1 MIYEISHRTTYVY
14 DEPVSI
20 SHHMARLSPRVM
32 ETQRCLEHEVTIDP
46 PPADRAGHVD
56 YFGNP
61 ALFFAIR
68 GAHRRLTV
76 TARSK
81 VEINLGQRVD
91 HSKSESWE
99 VLQQTCRMDRLTDDV
114 VAGEFSFPSRM
125 VYPSEDFAAYA
136 RISFQPGRS
145 MLSAALD
152 LNTRI
157 NREFVF
163 DPAAT
168 DVATPVDEAFKK
180 RRGVCQD
187 FAHVMIACVRSLGL
201 PAKYVSGYL
210 ETLPPPGRP
219 KLVGADAS
227 HAWVSVWCGKEL
239 GWVDLDPTNNCIPG
253 TRHITIAHGR
263 DFGDV
268 SPLRGIVIGQGS
280 HELSVAVDV
289 NPVPES

>member
-20 SHHMARLSPRVM
+20 SHHMARLSPRAM
-32 ETQRCLEHEVTIDP
+32 DTQRCLEHEVTIEP
-46 PPADRAGHVD
+46 PPTDRAGHVD

-81 VEINLGQRVD
+81 VEVNVGGWID
-91 HSKSESWE
+91 HAKSESWE
-99 VLQQTCRMDRLTDDV
+99 VLQQRCRMDRLTEDV
-114 VAGEFSFPSRM
+114 MAGEFSFPSRLI
-125 VYPSEDFAAYA
+125 YPSEEFAAYA

-145 MLSAALD
+145 MLKAALD

-157 NREFVF
+157 NKEFAF

-187 FAHVMIACVRSLGL
+187 FAHVLIACVRSLGL

-210 ETLPPPGRP
+210 ETLPPPGKV

-227 HAWVSVWCGKEL
+227 HAWVSVWCGTQL

-253 TRHITIAHGR
+253 TRHITVAHGR
-263 DFGDV
+263 DFRDV
-268 SPLRGIVIGQGS
+268 SPLRGIVIGEGS

-289 NPVPES
+289 NAVPT

>member
-81 VEINLGQRVD
+81 VEINLGQGVD